1 VSTSIFALSTGT
13 TILVLVAVLL
23 VVAVV
28 MTAVAVWLVRSTR
41 RDAPALGPLEVMAD
55 RSWRRADADRRQT
68 MLTDARPDG
77 ALPPAPTLA
86 DEPDDE
92 PEIETA
98 AEVDDE
104 AAVEADDEV
113 TVDVD
118 VEEIEVEVLHR
129 YHPVDG

>member
-13 TILVLVAVLL
+13 TILVLVAVLV
-23 VVAVV
+23 VVAAV

-55 RSWRRADADRRQT
+55 RSWRRADGNRRQT

-92 PEIETA
+92 PEIESA
-98 AEVDDE
+98 AEVDD
-104 AAVEADDEV
+104 EADDEV